1 MWPTAHAAMF
11 IAMVGIQ
18 VFAMPYVMA
27 ARPAHVYFT
36 PTQAYMGIFMGA
48 CMVAVEGVMHP
59 MPWWAWVA
67 TVVVGALGVAAY
79 RWQIGISDRAWM
91 REMVPHHSMAL
102 LTSAPRVASRDPFV
116 QRLAER
122 IILTQDREIGEMQTQ
137 LATMPAR

>member
-1 MWPTAHAAMF
+1 MF

-27 ARPAHVYFT
+27 LRPAHVYFT
-36 PTQAYMGIFMGA
+36 PSQAYMGVFMGA

-67 TVVVGALGVAAY
+67 TVLVGTAAILGF

-91 REMVPHHSMAL
+91 REMIPHHSMAL
-102 LTSAPRVASRDPFV
+102 LTSAPRIGSRDPFV

-137 LATMPAR
+137 LATVPPR

>member
-1 MWPTAHAAMF
+1 MF

-27 ARPAHVYFT
+27 LRPAHVYFT
-36 PTQAYMGIFMGA
+36 LSQAYMGVFMGA
-48 CMVAVEGVMHP
+48 CMVAVEGAMHP

-67 TVVVGALGVAAY
+67 TAVVGVAAVVGY

-91 REMVPHHSMAL
+91 REMIPHHSMAL

-122 IILTQDREIGEMQTQ
+122 IILTQDREIDEMQTQ
-137 LATMPAR
+137 LATMPSR